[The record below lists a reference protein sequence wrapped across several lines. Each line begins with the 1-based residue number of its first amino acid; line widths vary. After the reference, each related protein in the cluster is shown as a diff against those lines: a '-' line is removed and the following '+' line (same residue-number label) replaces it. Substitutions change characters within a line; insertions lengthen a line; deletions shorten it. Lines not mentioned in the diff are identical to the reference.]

1 MTPRLSFYLYTRLL
15 TNKLGSLRMRMLRK
29 FTDQGK
35 WIRFA
40 TSVFLTLLSFTAQA
54 QFRETPRGTAAAEPK
69 PARALRTEALT
80 LPFFD
85 DFSLNTNGL
94 PDPVLWQNGGGA
106 VVNNTLAVAQPSVNV
121 VTFDGLK
128 RSGSPYDFLN
138 PLSQGSADSLTSQPI
153 DLSALSARD
162 SLYLSFF
169 WEAKGLGELPDRE
182 DSLQVDFRLADGTWQ
197 PVWWQ
202 RGGIAASNRFA
213 QVLLP
218 LRTAAYFHAGFQFRF
233 RAFGRESGAFD
244 TWHVDYV
251 YLNRGRRA
259 SDRFYKDLAVRS
271 QPSSYLRRYRAMPL
285 AQFLAKSAAE
295 TADSLKTEIG
305 NLFNNN
311 NFTTLSLTV
320 RDLVSG
326 QLIQQTTTAT
336 PENIGAGATQTKGLK
351 LTVPT
356 LTGTRAVLEA
366 KFDLLTTDD
375 QNPSIPGVNLKR
387 NDTISLRTVLDDYYA
402 YDDGTAEYSG
412 AINGRLGR
420 VAVRFVGNRPDV
432 VGAVRVNLA
441 PNGRNLGGQNFTLQ
455 ILGDAN
461 GRPGAVLGAQ
471 SFAIRYPAQPNDF
484 VELKLTSPVAVRDT
498 FYVGWLQ
505 LSENDALQVGLD
517 KNTDFGTQLFYN
529 LGAGWAGNT
538 ELRGSFLLR
547 PVMGGQASGVVTE
560 TEAERGEFRVFPNP
574 STGLIEWNDEAF
586 QTLDVF
592 SLGGQLL
599 KHQSITGQR
608 GATLSELPPG
618 LYLLRFRDQTRQVT
632 KRLLLVR

>member
-1 MTPRLSFYLYTRLL
+1 MTRIGRLL
-15 TNKLGSLRMRMLRK
+15 TDFFYQRKSVQSASSAFLLALSL
-29 FTDQGK
+29 T
-35 WIRFA
+35 
-40 TSVFLTLLSFTAQA
+40 VQA
-54 QFRETPRGTAAAEPK
+54 QFREIPRGTSAPEA
-69 PARALRTEALT
+69 PARPLRTEALA

-85 DFSLNTNGL
+85 DFSLSTNGL
-94 PDPVLWQNGGGA
+94 PDPVLWQNGGGT
-106 VVNNTLAVAQPSVNV
+106 VVNNTLAVGQPSLNV

-153 DLSALSARD
+153 DLSALTARD

-182 DSLQVDFRLADGTWQ
+182 DSLQVDFRRADGTWQ

-202 RGGIAASNRFA
+202 RGGMAASNRFA

-271 QPSSYLRRYRAMPL
+271 QPTSYLRRYRAMPL
-285 AQFLAKSAAE
+285 AQFVLKPASE
-295 TADSLKTEIG
+295 TADSLKTDIG

-320 RDLVSG
+320 RELVSG
-326 QLIQQTTTAT
+326 KVIQQTTTAT
-336 PENIGAGATQTKGLK
+336 PENIGAGATQTKGIK

-375 QNPSIPGVNLKR
+375 QNPSIPGINLKR
-387 NDTISLRTVLDDYYA
+387 NDTISLRTVLHDYYA

-441 PNGRNLGGQNFTLQ
+441 PNGRNLNGQNFTLQ
-455 ILGDAN
+455 ILGDAK

-471 SFAIRYPAQPNDF
+471 SFAIRYPTQPNDF

-505 LSENDALQVGLD
+505 LSEDDALQVGLD
-517 KNTDFGTQLFYN
+517 KNTDFGNQLFYN
-529 LGAGWAGNT
+529 TGAGWAGNT

-560 TEAERGEFRVFPNP
+560 TEEERGEFRIFPNP

-586 QTLDVF
+586 QSLDVF
-592 SLGGQLL
+592 SVGGQLL
-599 KHQSITGQR
+599 KHQPIANQR
-608 GATLSELPPG
+608 GANLSELPPG

-632 KRLLLVR
+632 KRLLLN

>member
-1 MTPRLSFYLYTRLL
+1 
-15 TNKLGSLRMRMLRK
+15 MRQVVRK
-29 FTDQGK
+29 FSDQTK
-35 WIRFA
+35 WIRSGVAVFHLLFLAFA
-40 TSVFLTLLSFTAQA
+40 APA
-54 QFRETPRGTAAAEPK
+54 QFRETPRGTAATELK
-69 PARALRTEALT
+69 SVRALRTEALT

-85 DFSLNTNGL
+85 DFSLSTNGL
-94 PDPVLWQNGGGA
+94 PDPALWQNGGGA
-106 VVNNTLAVAQPSVNV
+106 VVNNTLAVGQPSVNV

-153 DLSALSARD
+153 DLSAQSARD

-202 RGGIAASNRFA
+202 RGGTAASNRFA

-218 LRTAAYFHAGFQFRF
+218 LRTATYFHAGFQFRF

-285 AQFLAKSAAE
+285 AQFLLKPAVE
-295 TADSLKTEIG
+295 TADSLKTDIG

-320 RDLVSG
+320 RDLISG
-326 QLIQQTTTAT
+326 KTIQQTTTAT

-351 LTVPT
+351 LTAPT
-356 LTGTRAVLEA
+356 LSGTRAVLEA

-432 VGAVRVNLA
+432 LGAVRVNLA

-471 SFAIRYPAQPNDF
+471 SFAIRYPTQPNDF
-484 VELKLTSPVAVRDT
+484 IELKLTSSVAVRDT

-517 KNTDFGTQLFYN
+517 KNTDFGNQLFYN
-529 LGAGWAGNT
+529 LGAGWVGNT

-560 TEAERGEFRVFPNP
+560 TEAERAEFRVFPNP
-574 STGLIEWNDEAF
+574 STGQIEWNDEAF

-599 KHQSITGQR
+599 KHQPIAGQR
-608 GATLSELPPG
+608 GANLSELPPG
-618 LYLLRFRDQTRQVT
+618 LYLLRFRDQTRQAT
-632 KRLLLVR
+632 KRLLLN